1 MIFCGSTLPS
11 CSIATA
17 ALSVSS
23 YHVRACYRF
32 WHEPH
37 QRPIMC
43 ERDRKGQDARV
54 LPICNELQL
63 PLWYNYPCLVVEHA
77 SLTSAFATLP
87 ARIPDCDADFRLEV
101 QQLTSI
107 SLLTLPVRW
116 PVADASGSLY
126 FLSSFFPAVRTSV
139 HKAEIQ
145 LPPLDIDAHHADLYL
160 IAEPITLLGTA
171 ANQAVVG
178 LLEIVIIIGQCAD
191 MDQSLDRPL
200 LGLGVETVVRHAG
213 DDRLQ
218 LQSQSLFKI
227 GQQFQLD

>member
-107 SLLTLPVRW
+107 SSLTLPARYISC
-116 PVADASGSLY
+116 PV
-126 FLSSFFPAVRTSV
+126 FFPPCEPACTRRKSSGRRWTSTRTTRTC
-139 HKAEIQ
+139 
-145 LPPLDIDAHHADLYL
+145 
-160 IAEPITLLGTA
+160 TL
-171 ANQAVVG
+171 
-178 LLEIVIIIGQCAD
+178 
-191 MDQSLDRPL
+191 SPSR
-200 LGLGVETVVRHAG
+200 
-213 DDRLQ
+213 
-218 LQSQSLFKI
+218 
-227 GQQFQLD
+227 